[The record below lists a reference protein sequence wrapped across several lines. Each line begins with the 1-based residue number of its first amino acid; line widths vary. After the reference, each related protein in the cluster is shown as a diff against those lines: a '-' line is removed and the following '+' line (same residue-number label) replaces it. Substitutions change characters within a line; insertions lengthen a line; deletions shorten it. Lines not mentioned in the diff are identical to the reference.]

1 MLMKTLVVGGT
12 GMIGGYIA
20 LHLREA
26 GHEVTIASR
35 NPPKAAVLGNFPLL
49 PGSYVDETFTTADL
63 AAFETIVF
71 AACNDPRHAPRG
83 ATRAETDAFY
93 HRANAIA
100 VPRFFALARKAGV
113 QRMAYIGSFYP
124 QARPDLMEP
133 TGYIRS
139 RLQADEG
146 ARALAGPD
154 FHVVSLNAPV
164 VIGAIPG
171 IIPNKAQAQWA
182 LGRREAPL
190 KAAGGGVNFI
200 TMRSLYEAVV
210 GALERGENG
219 RGYLVGGE
227 NLRFADYFKLYFDA
241 AGRDV
246 AFEITDEPMPM
257 FPDGALMAGRNGTI
271 FYEPEGVA
279 ELGYKP
285 DDMARAVREIVDLVR

>member
-1 MLMKTLVVGGT
+1 MKALVVGGT

-20 LHLREA
+20 LHLREE

-35 NPPKAAVLGNFPLL
+35 NPPRAAVLADFPLL
-49 PGSYVDETFTTADL
+49 PGSYVDETFMKADL
-63 AAFETIVF
+63 APFDTIVF
-71 AACNDPRHAPRG
+71 AACNDPRHVPRG
-83 ATRAETDAFY
+83 ATRAEADAFY
-93 HRANAIA
+93 HRANSIA
-100 VPRFFALARKAGV
+100 VPRFFALAREAGV
-113 QRMAYIGSFYP
+113 RRMAYIGSFYP

-139 RLQADEG
+139 RLDADEG
-146 ARALAGPD
+146 ARALATPD

-171 IIPNKAQAQWA
+171 IVPNKAQAEWA
-182 LGRREAPL
+182 LGRREVAL
-190 KAAGGGVNFI
+190 TAASGGVNFI
-200 TMRSLYEAVV
+200 TMRSLYEAVR
-210 GALERGENG
+210 GGLERGENG

-227 NLRFADYFKLYFDA
+227 NLHFADYFKLWFDA

-246 AFEITDEPMPM
+246 TFEIRDEPMPM
-257 FPDGALMAGRNGTI
+257 FPDGALMAGRGGTI

-285 DDMARAVREIVDLVR
+285 DDMARAVREIVDMVR